1 MKTVFILLL
10 VGVLGGA
17 MAWRYYQ
24 RTHPTTFG
32 ERASAFA
39 ERSQKMAVDAR
50 GAMAAKVEEWELTPE
65 NIRDELAKTGRVVR
79 TRAIA
84 VGERMDDARIVTVL
98 KGKYVVEKNLS
109 SFDVSVECQNG
120 EVTLSGKVRFA
131 EQIGQAV
138 GLALQTSGVHRV
150 VSHLVV
156 KT

>member
-1 MKTVFILLL
+1 MKTVLILLL
-10 VGVLGGA
+10 VAVLGGA
-17 MAWRYYQ
+17 VAWRYYQ

-39 ERSQKMAVDAR
+39 ERSRKMAIDAR
-50 GAMAAKVEEWELTPE
+50 DAMAAKAEGWELTPQ

-79 TRAIA
+79 TRAVA
-84 VGERMDDARIVTVL
+84 VGERMEDVRIVTVL

-109 SFDVSVECQNG
+109 SFDVGVECQDG
-120 EVTLSGKVRFA
+120 EVTLSGSVRFP

-150 VSHLVV
+150 VSRLTV

>member
-1 MKTVFILLL
+1 MKTVLILLL

-24 RTHPTTFG
+24 RNHPLPFG
-32 ERASAFA
+32 ERATAFA
-39 ERSQKMAVDAR
+39 ERSRKMAVDAR
-50 GAMAAKVEEWELTPE
+50 DAMAAKAEAWELTPE

-79 TRAIA
+79 TRAVA
-84 VGERMDDARIVTVL
+84 VGERMEDVRIVTVL
-98 KGKYVVEKNLS
+98 KGKYVVEKNLA
-109 SFDVSVECQNG
+109 SFDVGVECQDG
-120 EVTLSGKVRFA
+120 EVTLSGSVRFP